1 MEALRASSSKG
12 EERKT
17 KNEERRTKNE
27 ERGTAKRLPRVAFA
41 AFVLLAAAAAA
52 AQPDPRQMSGLPL
65 PVAEL
70 PDGTITVRV
79 IRGALSNNVPGQ
91 PVELWQGDS
100 SVTVNTDAEGR
111 ATFLTLN
118 PGSEVYAV
126 TELDGER
133 LESQR
138 FAVPGRGGVRLML
151 VGVGD
156 APPMAPAEAG
166 RVTFGGESRVIVELT
181 EESVELYYVFDVV
194 NLGDAPVEPREPI
207 VFDLPAGAV
216 STTFL
221 QDSSPRTR
229 IEGRRVELPGPF
241 APGTTPLRVAYIMPY
256 TGGSLGITQVMPADL
271 EAFFVMVEK
280 WGEMDIASPL
290 VERRME
296 DELGERTYIFGAGPR
311 VTQGSAFSFELS
323 GLPHHSR
330 VPGTLAIVVGL
341 VILGVGGWGA
351 ATPVT
356 DRALAGE
363 RRSVET
369 RREKLYASLVKN
381 ERQHGAGKIGATKYG
396 SRRREIVTALEQ
408 VLRALDESGAH
419 AGSEPRARA

>member
-1 MEALRASSSKG
+1 
-12 EERKT
+12 
-17 KNEERRTKNE
+17 
-27 ERGTAKRLPRVAFA
+27 
-41 AFVLLAAAAAA
+41 
-52 AQPDPRQMSGLPL
+52 MSGLPL

-79 IRGALSNNVPGQ
+79 IRGSLSNNVSGQ

-100 SVTVNTDAEGR
+100 SVTVNTDVEGR

-133 LESQR
+133 IESQR

-151 VGVGD
+151 VGAGD
-156 APPMAPAEAG
+156 APPRAPATAG
-166 RVTFGGESRVIVELT
+166 RVTFGGDSRVIVELT
-181 EESVELYYVFDVV
+181 EESIELYYIFDVV

-207 VFDLPAGAV
+207 VFDLPQGAV
-216 STTFL
+216 SATFL

-229 IEGRRVELPGPF
+229 VDGRRVELPGPF
-241 APGTTPLRVAYIMPY
+241 TPGTTPLRIAYIMPY
-256 TGGSLGITQVMPADL
+256 TGGSLGVSQVMPADL

-280 WGEMDIASPL
+280 WGDMDIASPL

-296 DELGERTYIFGAGPR
+296 DELGDRTYIFGAGPR
-311 VTQGSAFSFELS
+311 VPQGNAFSLELS

-330 VPGTLAIVVGL
+330 VPNTLAIVVGL

-351 ATPVT
+351 ATPAT
-356 DRALAGE
+356 DTAGADA
-363 RRSVET
+363 RRSLEV
-369 RREKLYASLVKN
+369 RRERLFASLVKN
-381 ERQHGAGKIGATKYG
+381 ERQHRAGTIGATKYG
-396 SRRREIVTALEQ
+396 SRRRELVTALEQ
-408 VLRALDESGAH
+408 VLRAQDESDADLRT
-419 AGSEPRARA
+419 EPSARAG